1 METDKYDLIFTGE
14 LVPGKDLAEVKH
26 NLRALF
32 RIDETKVDL
41 LFSGRDTVLK
51 KGLDAD
57 AANKYRVA
65 IKKAGARIQLV
76 SSAPAAG
83 VISTPAKASA
93 PPEKA
98 SSLPLAEVS
107 EESAPE
113 TSIATEL
120 GAQPTKPKEPRPSIQ
135 APDLPLAEPGAD
147 LLRAEERVVPQPV
160 QVDLSGLSVAPQDGN
175 LVRNDELNRP
185 EPVAIDVPDY
195 DVAPPGSDVL
205 KPEERAQQ
213 VSLDLDLS
221 GLDLADPGS
230 RLAPEKPPA
239 PPSPNVDHIKLQD

>member
-14 LVPGKDLAEVKH
+14 LVPGKNLAEVKR
-26 NLRALF
+26 NLQALF
-32 RIDETKVDL
+32 RIDETKVEL

-51 KGLDAD
+51 KGLDAE

-65 IKKAGARIQLV
+65 IKKAGARIQLAP
-76 SSAPAAG
+76 SASAAG
-83 VISTPAKASA
+83 SPPAPASA

-98 SSLPLAEVS
+98 SRLPVAEVR
-107 EESAPE
+107 EEPAAE
-113 TSIATEL
+113 QSIATEL
-120 GAQPTKPKEPRPSIQ
+120 GAQPAKPPQPRPDIQ

-147 LLRAEERVVPQPV
+147 LLRAEERVVVSPL
-160 QVDLSGLSVAPQDGN
+160 QVDLSGLSVAPQEGN
-175 LVRNDELNRP
+175 LVRSDELSRP
-185 EPVAIDVPDY
+185 APVAVDVPDY

-205 KPEERAQQ
+205 KPEERAQP
-213 VSLDLDLS
+213 VALDLDLS